1 MTLSGNDQTRGSS
14 GEGFHFMANGLVKVG
29 EVDVSGE
36 WLSNEGSIHVGGSH
50 LDTVLVVRDQQV
62 TFDTTTGY
70 FSVEGGAHGIGVF
83 SDHIYTDDYGKAW
96 PYQLCTF
103 NFGEVDIRGA
113 SQVILR
119 GDKPLVIKT
128 VAGGDVYLGAD
139 LILNGGDADTITG
152 YGGRPVLNPW
162 RDRSSEKLTGFG

>member
-1 MTLSGNDQTRGSS
+1 
-14 GEGFHFMANGLVKVG
+14 MANGLVKVG

-83 SDHIYTDDYGKAW
+83 QITFTPMIMGK
-96 PYQLCTF
+96 
-103 NFGEVDIRGA
+103 
-113 SQVILR
+113 
-119 GDKPLVIKT
+119 
-128 VAGGDVYLGAD
+128 LG
-139 LILNGGDADTITG
+139 LISF
-152 YGGRPVLNPW
+152 VLLTL
-162 RDRSSEKLTGFG
+162 EK